1 MIFSACT
8 DHLFLDVGHSLD
20 FANKAF
26 ELLDHIGWEY
36 AEEVLPSLIPSLVQ
50 GRRMEETSSWRHPV
64 NLPVLLEEIYKG
76 LDDAISQG
84 GSRLGD
90 WDGHGELAQ
99 TILDKEPAET
109 LATMRDLLR
118 LGVPLTALSATV
130 AYAAARRPLHFR
142 VSNEF
147 GDWDTVHHTFT
158 YTNAVDQAMK
168 RAPSNLLARG
178 IFDGA
183 MSVYLERFLNVP
195 KQPIPTPSGG
205 IPSREDI
212 LGAFDV
218 QGNVDETARLIT
230 DALTL
235 GNAED
240 IIKTLGYTLLREDSG
255 FHQFQMYEAGVRQW
269 SQYAGQPAGD
279 HVLIGVSRFL
289 TAHSPTVRAR
299 GQTFDIASR
308 LHRGE
313 SLHGEDE

>member
-1 MIFSACT
+1 
-8 DHLFLDVGHSLD
+8 
-20 FANKAF
+20 
-26 ELLDHIGWEY
+26 
-36 AEEVLPSLIPSLVQ
+36 
-50 GRRMEETSSWRHPV
+50 MEETSSWRHPV

-158 YTNAVDQAMK
+158 YTKAVDQAMK